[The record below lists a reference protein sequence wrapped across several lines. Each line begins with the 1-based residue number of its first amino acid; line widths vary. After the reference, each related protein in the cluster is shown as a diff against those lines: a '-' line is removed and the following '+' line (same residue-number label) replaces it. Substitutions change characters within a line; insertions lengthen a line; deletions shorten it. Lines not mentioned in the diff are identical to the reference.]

1 MIDELMNYGIQGE
14 KLKLIASL
22 QGKLAGRIVERPLNV
37 SEVGTV
43 AAVDVSYRGNLARSA
58 FVLCSFPECEVLKTK
73 IVKSRVSAP
82 YIPTY
87 FFLRETR
94 PVLIAI
100 KGEDFDVLLVEG
112 HGRAHPRG
120 YGLASHVGLL
130 LRKPTIGVA
139 KRPLRGVSPNLWR
152 KMGKAY
158 VSVGNLV
165 DLGSAVEIV
174 GELLESGYPKP
185 LKIADRLSKVR
196 THEKD

>member
-1 MIDELMNYGIQGE
+1 MIDELTDYGIRRE
-14 KLKLIASL
+14 KLELIASL
-22 QGKLAGRIVERPLNV
+22 QRKLAGRIVERPPDV
-37 SEVGTV
+37 SRVEAV

-73 IVKSRVSAP
+73 VVETWVSAP

-112 HGRAHPRG
+112 HGIAHPRG

-139 KRPLRGVSPNLWR
+139 KRPLRGVSPDLWR
-152 KMGKAY
+152 KVGKAY

-174 GELLESGYPKP
+174 RELLESGYPKP